1 MIIVHTTI
9 CQEFIKRVIDGP
21 KGRKVFV
28 TLEAGGYSFRRKRI
42 TTLGISFKDLKSSST
57 RYFSIQY
64 ILSYDG
70 VFKTPSYVGGPPPI
84 ITKVNKTPPGGLVD
98 PVSCFPGRTRLD
110 LPSVGLG

>member
-70 VFKTPSYVGGPPPI
+70 VFKTPSYVGGGGGGSSYFLFVKTI
-84 ITKVNKTPPGGLVD
+84 EKVI
-98 PVSCFPGRTRLD
+98 RLCTV
-110 LPSVGLG
+110 LIFFL